1 MKKLAFITLA
11 FITLVGC
18 GKDRTV
24 HEHPILPQVPE
35 KKLIEYQNLSNPSDK
50 MVYSYNESGKLQKVI
65 SGTHTWTITY
75 GISNLTI
82 TSTYNS
88 NGAVLSTSNY
98 EHDESGKTVSMTAKN
113 GSGVIRFIIHNAVN
127 LICFMYRVTI

>member
-24 HEHPILPQVPE
+24 HEQPILPQVPE

-65 SGTHTWTITY
+65 SATQCRQSYMFHVPGYH
-75 GISNLTI
+75 L
-82 TSTYNS
+82 
-88 NGAVLSTSNY
+88 
-98 EHDESGKTVSMTAKN
+98 
-113 GSGVIRFIIHNAVN
+113 R
-127 LICFMYRVTI
+127 

>member
-1 MKKLAFITLA
+1 
-11 FITLVGC
+11 
-18 GKDRTV
+18 
-24 HEHPILPQVPE
+24 
-35 KKLIEYQNLSNPSDK
+35 

-98 EHDESGKTVSMTAKN
+98 ELDESGKTVSMTAKN
-113 GSGVIRFIIHNAVN
+113 GSGAISFTRQVSYDGNGYMTKVKDTRSIFFQVPGAVWGVHVPFDPCRN
-127 LICFMYRVTI
+127 LPV